1 MCGPQSTATASAL
14 LIVSGGL
21 DCKPDVICPHWPL
34 LNNCLGH
41 ICYVCMCGRCNVLSS
56 LLPPSITLVVLLYSD
71 ISNFT
76 FWSVNILEC
85 KIFLIGFLDELGNF
99 KQKKVLPFEMQFFS
113 HFTATDPLRE
123 KLPSYIVFCMYY
135 ILASASVFEEKWAQQ
150 KTNLEAKHDIKRS
163 LFLISYSPGRTS
175 TAHKMRLWW
184 PICNME
190 SCSLSHSPCSYV
202 YLVVCM
208 YVCISLLQNSFGR
221 YDREKV
227 AIFQTFEWT
236 FDWF

>member
-1 MCGPQSTATASAL
+1 MSFVHIGPYWT
-14 LIVSGGL
+14 IVL
-21 DCKPDVICPHWPL
+21 VIL
-34 LNNCLGH
+34 
-41 ICYVCMCGRCNVLSS
+41 CYVCVCGRCNVLSS
-56 LLPPSITLVVLLYSD
+56 LLPPSTTLVVLLYSD

-76 FWSVNILEC
+76 FWSVYILEC
-85 KIFLIGFLDELGNF
+85 KNFLIGFLDELDIF

-135 ILASASVFEEKWAQQ
+135 TCLASASVFEEKWAQQ

-208 YVCISLLQNSFGR
+208 YVYLYCKTVLADMIEKKWQFLIDFNSILFSLPML
-221 YDREKV
+221 K
-227 AIFQTFEWT
+227 
-236 FDWF
+236 

>member
-41 ICYVCMCGRCNVLSS
+41 ICYVCVCGRCNVLSS
-56 LLPPSITLVVLLYSD
+56 LLPPSTTLVVLLYSD

-99 KQKKVLPFEMQFFS
+99 KQKKVLPFAMQFFS

-135 ILASASVFEEKWAQQ
+135 TCLCFCVRRKMSPAENQSRGKTWYQEE
-150 KTNLEAKHDIKRS
+150 
-163 LFLISYSPGRTS
+163 
-175 TAHKMRLWW
+175 
-184 PICNME
+184 
-190 SCSLSHSPCSYV
+190 SLSHFLFPGADFYSS
-202 YLVVCM
+202 
-208 YVCISLLQNSFGR
+208 
-221 YDREKV
+221 
-227 AIFQTFEWT
+227 
-236 FDWF
+236 